1 MAAKKIL
8 AQIINHWGMDK
19 SISVLLGTGATTLIS
34 AFILALAL
42 PNDPMEVIEIIQNN
56 KEEF

>member
-8 AQIINHWGMDK
+8 AQIVNHWGMDK
-19 SISVLLGTGATTLIS
+19 SISVLLGTGATTLIA

-42 PNDPMEVIEIIQNN
+42 PNDPMEVIEILNN

>member
-1 MAAKKIL
+1 MAAKKVL

-19 SISVLLGTGATTLIS
+19 SISVLLGTGATTLIA